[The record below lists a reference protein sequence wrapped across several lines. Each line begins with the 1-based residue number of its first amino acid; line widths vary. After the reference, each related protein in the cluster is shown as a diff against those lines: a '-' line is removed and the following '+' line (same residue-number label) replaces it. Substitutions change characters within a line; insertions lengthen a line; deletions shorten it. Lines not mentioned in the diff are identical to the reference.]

1 MTRQY
6 FPSLEC
12 PYNRCMTYA
21 LIAFAFI
28 NIVLGLVVTILWV
41 RVNRP
46 AKEDPRLSR
55 GLQLLQSKISI
66 LEDLSDRTDRQ
77 VKQLVHILEERARG
91 LSAKILKAEEMIANI
106 EHSAAKSKQVAE
118 IFQDKIPH
126 EEIIERQNTAKYVQ
140 AAQLAHEGRTAAE
153 IATALDIP
161 ESEAEFIVKVNKDEL
176 SFDRE
181 ALPEWAQSDEE
192 EKSAVEEKMVEQAF
206 SPTVPDLS
214 SIDRLT
220 ESFNKVVEDHR
231 EEERKEEEAIRQ
243 AEERRAQAE
252 QKRRELMGKAKDNFN
267 SVTKTVVERAGELL
281 TEAHEQAKPV
291 IKKVQFPR
299 NDEGSV

>member
-1 MTRQY
+1 
-6 FPSLEC
+6 
-12 PYNRCMTYA
+12 MTYI
-21 LIAFAFI
+21 LIAFAFV
-28 NIVLGLVVTILWV
+28 NIVLGLFVAMLWI

-91 LSAKILKAEEMIANI
+91 LSAKILKAEEMISAI
-106 EHSAAKSKQVAE
+106 EHSSAKSRQVAE

-140 AAQLAHEGRTAAE
+140 AAQLAHQGRTAAE
-153 IATALDIP
+153 ISAALDIP

-176 SFDRE
+176 TFDRE
-181 ALPEWAQSDEE
+181 ALPDWAKKEE
-192 EKSAVEEKMVEQAF
+192 ESGAMEDRMMEKAF
-206 SPTVPDLS
+206 SATVPDLS
-214 SIDRLT
+214 SLDRLT

-231 EEERKEEEAIRQ
+231 EVERQEDEAVRLTN
-243 AEERRAQAE
+243 ERRQLAE
-252 QKRRELMGKAKDNFN
+252 QKRREMIVKAKSNIN
-267 SVTKTVVERAGELL
+267 NVTKSVVEKAGELL
-281 TEAHEQAKPV
+281 SDAHE
-291 IKKVQFPR
+291 KVQFPR
-299 NDEGSV
+299 KDEGPL

>member
-1 MTRQY
+1 
-6 FPSLEC
+6 
-12 PYNRCMTYA
+12 MTYVI
-21 LIAFAFI
+21 IAFAFV
-28 NIVLGLVVTILWV
+28 NIVLGLLLAILWV

-55 GLQLLQSKISI
+55 GLQLLQSKIAI

-91 LSAKILKAEEMIANI
+91 LSAKIIKAEEMIASI
-106 EHSAAKSKQVAE
+106 DQSAAKSREVAE

-140 AAQLAHEGRTAAE
+140 AAQLAHEGRNAAE
-153 IATALDIP
+153 ISAALDIP

-176 SFDRE
+176 TFDRE
-181 ALPEWAQSDEE
+181 SLPEWA
-192 EKSAVEEKMVEQAF
+192 KSSENSEIEDKMVEKAF

-220 ESFNKVVEDHR
+220 ESFNKVVEKHR
-231 EEERKEEEAIRQ
+231 EEEKREEEAVRE
-243 AEERRAQAE
+243 AEARREMAE
-252 QKRRELMGKAKDNFN
+252 LKRREIVEKAKSNIN
-267 SVTKTVVERAGELL
+267 QVTKSVVEKAGELL
-281 TEAHEQAKPV
+281 TEIRK
-291 IKKVQFPR
+291 
-299 NDEGSV
+299 DETAP

>member
-1 MTRQY
+1 MARQY
-6 FPSLEC
+6 FPSQEC
-12 PYNRCMTYA
+12 PYNRGMTYA

-28 NIVLGLVVTILWV
+28 NIVLGLLVAVLWI
-41 RVNRP
+41 RSNKP

-91 LSAKILKAEEMIANI
+91 LSAKILKAEEMISHI
-106 EHSAAKSKQVAE
+106 EQSAAKSKQVAE

-126 EEIIERQNTAKYVQ
+126 EEIIERQNTQKYVQ

-153 IATALDIP
+153 IAVALDIP

-181 ALPEWAQSDEE
+181 ALPEWAKSDEE
-192 EKSAVEEKMVEQAF
+192 ETSVIEDKMVEKAF

-220 ESFNKVVEDHR
+220 ESFNQVVEEAR
-231 EEERKEEEAIRQ
+231 EEERKEEEALRL
-243 AEERRAQAE
+243 AEERRQLAE
-252 QKRRELMGKAKDNFN
+252 QKRREMMDKAKDNFQN
-267 SVTKTVVERAGELL
+267 VTKSVVERAGELL
-281 TEAHEQAKPV
+281 SEAHEQAKPLV
-291 IKKVQFPR
+291 KKVQFPR

>member
-1 MTRQY
+1 
-6 FPSLEC
+6 
-12 PYNRCMTYA
+12 MTYA
-21 LIAFAFI
+21 LIAIAFV
-28 NIVLGLVVTILWV
+28 NIVLGLFVAMLWV

-91 LSAKILKAEEMIANI
+91 LSNKILKAEEMIATI
-106 EHSAAKSKQVAE
+106 EQSSAKSRQVAE

-153 IATALDIP
+153 ISTALDIP

-176 SFDRE
+176 TFDQE
-181 ALPEWAQSDEE
+181 ALPAWAKQEE
-192 EKSAVEEKMVEQAF
+192 SASAIEDKMVEKAF
-206 SPTVPDLS
+206 APTVPDLS

-220 ESFNKVVEDHR
+220 ESFNQVVESHR
-231 EEERKEEEAIRQ
+231 EVERQEEEEVRLAN
-243 AEERRAQAE
+243 ERRQLAE
-252 QKRRELMGKAKDNFN
+252 QKRRELMDKAKSNIN
-267 SVTKTVVERAGELL
+267 SVTKSVVEKAGELL
-281 TEAHEQAKPV
+281 SEAHRKGPL
-291 IKKVQFPR
+291 
-299 NDEGSV
+299 